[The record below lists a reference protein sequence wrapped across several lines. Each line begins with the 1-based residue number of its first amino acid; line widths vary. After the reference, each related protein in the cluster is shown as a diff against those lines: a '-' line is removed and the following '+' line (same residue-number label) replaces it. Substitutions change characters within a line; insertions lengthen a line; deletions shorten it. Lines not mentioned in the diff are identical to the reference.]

1 MDTYRQHRD
10 SRLGFSLGR
19 CLSGTCTILYRTP
32 GLPWCADTMSGARC
46 ASRRCGGS
54 SWSRDCGLL
63 RLFVC
68 PRVATPPT
76 DNDTNSVAERT
87 ERTRAAANL
96 SSLCLLCCLQLLN
109 ATKQINRLFY
119 GPLRATWSLFTAQ
132 FITIYKYTINNTII
146 YIKRSND
153 FNLTL

>member
-1 MDTYRQHRD
+1 MRTENRNWQEIGDKNIGVRVRRRCREMEWAEFSKKFKQLVDTYRQHRD

-46 ASRRCGGS
+46 ASHRCGGS

-76 DNDTNSVAERT
+76 DNDTNSIAERT
-87 ERTRAAANL
+87 QRNTRSGQFVIFMSALLLAAVERT
-96 SSLCLLCCLQLLN
+96 
-109 ATKQINRLFY
+109 
-119 GPLRATWSLFTAQ
+119 
-132 FITIYKYTINNTII
+132 NT
-146 YIKRSND
+146 N
-153 FNLTL
+153 